1 VELHSDDAAALR
13 LLRGALPRRAWAHA
27 RLGTPPRQLHVFT
40 RRVAHIDA
48 KRHVLIDSE
57 LAS

>member
-13 LLRGALPRRAWAHA
+13 LLRGALPRRA

-57 LAS
+57 LVS